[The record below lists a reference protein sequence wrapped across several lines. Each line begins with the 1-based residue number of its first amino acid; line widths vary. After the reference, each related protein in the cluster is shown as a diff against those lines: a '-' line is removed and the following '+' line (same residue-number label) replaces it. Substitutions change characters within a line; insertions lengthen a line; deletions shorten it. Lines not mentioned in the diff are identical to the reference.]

1 MSITLLTGSP
11 GHGKSYT
18 LVREIEKALH
28 KGQPVAT
35 NVPLSD
41 DWAMVMA
48 RRHTAFPWGD
58 KGRLRLEQK
67 ARKFESLIFISDDF
81 DALLRVRLAGEGEGR
96 GKLILDEAHRWLNT
110 RGLDKEY
117 KEDDDGNEKAMT
129 PLEIRQERKRIVN
142 HLSGHRHYGFD
153 VLLATQSDKS
163 LDVQSRELHEYHSEV
178 RNIRKLPWVGFFL
191 RFNFFIR
198 VTRWNDRARSK
209 AGLENY
215 WLSKG
220 LARLYSTHALQ
231 EGDWPDEPIILPR
244 TI

>member
-1 MSITLLTGSP
+1 MITLLTGSP

-18 LVREIEKALH
+18 LVREIEKALD

-35 NVPLSD
+35 NVPLAP
-41 DWAMVMA
+41 DWALVMA
-48 RRHTAFPWGD
+48 KRHTLLSGTK
-58 KGRLRLEQK
+58 KGRIRLHRK
-67 ARKFESLIFISDDF
+67 AESYERLLFVSNDF
-81 DALLRVRLAGEGEGR
+81 SALLRVRLAGEGEGR

-110 RGLDKEY
+110 RGLDKEHH
-117 KEDDDGNEKAMT
+117 DDGSAMT

-153 VLLATQSDKS
+153 VILATQSDKS
-163 LDVQSRELHEYHSEV
+163 LDTQSRELHEYHSEV
-178 RNIRKLPWVGFFL
+178 RNIRKLPWIGFFL

-198 VTRWNDRARSK
+198 KTVWNDRARTK

-215 WLSKG
+215 WLSKS
-220 LARLYSTHALQ
+220 LARLYSTHALE

-244 TI
+244 TV